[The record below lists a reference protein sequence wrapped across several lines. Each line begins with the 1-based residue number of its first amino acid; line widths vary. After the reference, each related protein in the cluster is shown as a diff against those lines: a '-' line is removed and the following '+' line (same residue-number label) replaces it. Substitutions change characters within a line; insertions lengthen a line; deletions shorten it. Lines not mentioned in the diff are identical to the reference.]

1 MQRCKHNKLR
11 LQQQN
16 FALVEYL
23 FPRFSLLLKYLLKP
37 FPRLSNSCFAILEAP
52 GIFRVM
58 RYFAIITHYIRI
70 LFKVTEKDL
79 DIH

>member
-23 FPRFSLLLKYLLKP
+23 LPRFALLLKYFLSP
-37 FPRLSNSCFAILEAP
+37 FQRLSNSCSAILEAS
-52 GIFRVM
+52 GIFRFVS
-58 RYFAIITHYIRI
+58 YFAIIIHYIRI
-70 LFKVTEKDL
+70 LFKITEKDL